1 MSSNQS
7 FIRKVVYIAAIA
19 LLLIPLSIMSRPA
32 TSKKVGERFEV
43 NPGGVLA
50 NMREAAGLSQARLGE
65 IDPASEAMKLATL
78 GMRGIAVN
86 FLWEQANE
94 YKRKKN
100 WDKLTVSLEQIS
112 RLQPNFVSV
121 WEFQAHNMSYNVSV
135 EFDDYRQRYHWV
147 KKGIDYL
154 FEGIV
159 FNRDEPRLLWYAG
172 WMIGQKFGRSDER
185 VQFRR
190 MYRNDEDFHRLL
202 LKQQIDLEETKVD
215 GKPDNWLTGR
225 LWFIKA
231 QNAVNQ
237 GKSLRG
243 KSPAVFHSSPV
254 MSRINFVS
262 DEEREPN
269 FNMENTRT
277 QWRMAGEEWTEFGK
291 RPIPTSMGFNVLLN
305 ELENKA
311 DDINSKLKELE
322 ALAPGARER
331 ISNERKKAL
340 APDYLAALEK
350 PAEQRNSTEQVKAA
364 AAQERIQPSLDDLA
378 NSAAKE
384 EIVRAR
390 RLAKEIF
397 FDLEYQR
404 LCATSRRVVNFEF
417 WRDRCKSGLTEVNA
431 LARKRMYEAKEAY
444 AKPDL
449 QGAHDKFEQSFHA
462 WAQVFKDYPS
472 LYEDADNSDIVDAVE
487 VYTRVREQLD
497 LRDTA
502 GGVLPRDF
510 PLVEL
515 VKKRDRLDL
524 LRFMKQETPPAANQP
539 ASKESTPATETKP
552 APEAKTATTESTETK
567 SEDSKPADTKP
578 TETQP
583 EKTTAET
590 PVETPAAK

>member
-7 FIRKVVYIAAIA
+7 FVRKVVYITIIA

-32 TSKKVGERFEV
+32 TSKKVGERFEL

-50 NMREAAGLSQARLGE
+50 NMREEAGLSQARLGE

-86 FLWEQANE
+86 FLWEQAND

-100 WDKLTVSLEQIS
+100 WDKLSTSLEQIS

-172 WMIGQKFGRSDER
+172 WMVSQKLGRSDER

-190 MYRNDEDFHRLL
+190 MYRNDEDFHKLL
-202 LKQQIDLEETKVD
+202 LKQQIDLEEAKVD

-225 LWFIKA
+225 LWFLKA

-262 DEEREPN
+262 DEEREPG
-269 FNMENTRT
+269 FNMENTRG
-277 QWRMAGEEWTEFGK
+277 QWRIASEEWTAFGN
-291 RPIPTSMGFNVLLN
+291 RPLPTSAGFTVELN
-305 ELENKA
+305 KLENRQEEME
-311 DDINSKLKELE
+311 DKLKQLE
-322 ALAPGARER
+322 ALAPGARQR
-331 ISNERKKAL
+331 ITAEKKKQL

-350 PAEQRNSTEQVKAA
+350 SPEKRSTTEQIKAEA
-364 AAQERIQPSLDDLA
+364 ANERVQPTLDELA
-378 NSAAKE
+378 NSAVKE
-384 EIVRAR
+384 DIVRAR
-390 RLAKEIF
+390 RLAKEAF
-397 FDLEYQR
+397 YDLEYQR
-404 LCATSRRVVNFEF
+404 LCRTSRRVVNFEF
-417 WRDRCKSGLTEVNA
+417 WRDRCQSGLTEVNA

-449 QGAHDKFEQSFHA
+449 QGAHDKFEESFHA
-462 WAQVFKDYPS
+462 WAQVLKDYPS

-487 VYTRVREQLD
+487 LYTRVREQLD
-497 LRDTA
+497 LRDTS
-502 GGVLPRDF
+502 GGVLPPDF

-515 VKKRDRLDL
+515 VKKRDRPDL
-524 LRFMKQETPPAANQP
+524 LRFMKTDATPEKKA
-539 ASKESTPATETKP
+539 ED
-552 APEAKTATTESTETK
+552 AKTTSGAESTEQKAEEQKAEVKTEAENK
-567 SEDSKPADTKP
+567 AEVP
-578 TETQP
+578 TEKTP
-583 EKTTAET
+583 EK
-590 PVETPAAK
+590 